1 MKGARRILAKARGV
15 ALPSSQSEIPVSEV
29 ISHDVKLVTVRIM
42 WIKGIFFSADPK
54 NSVTACSLNFCAI
67 LCRINCS
74 FSIPM
79 MRRCWFR

>member
-1 MKGARRILAKARGV
+1 MLAKARGV

-54 NSVTACSLNFCAI
+54 K
-67 LCRINCS
+67 
-74 FSIPM
+74 
-79 MRRCWFR
+79 FREGMLP